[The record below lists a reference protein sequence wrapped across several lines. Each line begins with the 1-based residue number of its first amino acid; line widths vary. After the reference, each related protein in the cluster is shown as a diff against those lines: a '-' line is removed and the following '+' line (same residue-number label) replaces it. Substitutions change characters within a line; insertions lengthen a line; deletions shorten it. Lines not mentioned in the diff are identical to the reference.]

1 MKRIFLMTCTSLMV
15 MLLTIDK
22 GSLMLSSSF
31 LIKSD
36 ETTMTSKDL
45 NESNNIIKY
54 PEKEVLNPAPAT
66 SNKSIHEIVCEEV
79 KGTQLD
85 ADLILAIIKVESNNN
100 QNEISYDSYGADYG
114 LMQIRNIN
122 HEEINKHFNRKLNYL
137 DARDNIKAGI
147 YLLNKIYD
155 KYIKD
160 GLNCVLMVYNM
171 GEIGAKQLWQRGIY
185 STQYSKKVLKC
196 YN

>member
-1 MKRIFLMTCTSLMV
+1 MKRILIMTCTSLIV
-15 MLLTIDK
+15 MLSTIDK

-31 LIKSD
+31 LIRPD

-85 ADLILAIIKVESNNN
+85 ADLI
-100 QNEISYDSYGADYG
+100 
-114 LMQIRNIN
+114 
-122 HEEINKHFNRKLNYL
+122 
-137 DARDNIKAGI
+137 
-147 YLLNKIYD
+147 
-155 KYIKD
+155 
-160 GLNCVLMVYNM
+160 
-171 GEIGAKQLWQRGIY
+171 
-185 STQYSKKVLKC
+185 
-196 YN
+196 